1 MRPFVWT
8 SMRVEYVFSRTWS
21 SQRGEQRDLPKT
33 TTLRTGLQLKL
44 CLEARFDSGVHRVL
58 DSSLCWTSIR
68 ERIRWGASLRT
79 ALHCALQ
86 HQEIVEAGR
95 DLRNTSD
102 EMELRAKSLRS
113 RSSTNT
119 QVFDARVSAFPAAA
133 VAASAGISL
142 RRRRAFV
149 GDRIPAG
156 APIHAEP
163 ANTVNLQWQRPVP
176 GRQMHR
182 RLPVRQHQWRV
193 RVLPRRP
200 IRSGPEGAV
209 RAVRRGAIL
218 RLLRR
223 SGLLQLHRG
232 LLRRRR
238 WQLRVQGLQRGAIL
252 RRRWQRRVQGLQR
265 GKHVARGGAELH
277 QLPPRARGAARRRA
291 QLHGLPR
298 RPIRRRRRG
307 HGVCQLHCRHPQR
320 KQCPQL
326 HSLRGGAIHAA

>member
-1 MRPFVWT
+1 M
-8 SMRVEYVFSRTWS
+8 
-21 SQRGEQRDLPKT
+21 
-33 TTLRTGLQLKL
+33 
-44 CLEARFDSGVHRVL
+44 
-58 DSSLCWTSIR
+58 
-68 ERIRWGASLRT
+68 
-79 ALHCALQ
+79 
-86 HQEIVEAGR
+86 
-95 DLRNTSD
+95 

-156 APIHAEP
+156 APIHAKP

-238 WQLRVQGLQRGAIL
+238 WQLRVQGLQRG
-252 RRRWQRRVQGLQR
+252 
-265 GKHVARGGAELH
+265 KHVARGGAELH

>member
-1 MRPFVWT
+1 
-8 SMRVEYVFSRTWS
+8 
-21 SQRGEQRDLPKT
+21 
-33 TTLRTGLQLKL
+33 
-44 CLEARFDSGVHRVL
+44 
-58 DSSLCWTSIR
+58 
-68 ERIRWGASLRT
+68 
-79 ALHCALQ
+79 
-86 HQEIVEAGR
+86 
-95 DLRNTSD
+95 
-102 EMELRAKSLRS
+102 MELRAKSLRS

-133 VAASAGISL
+133 AAASAGISL

-156 APIHAEP
+156 APIHAKP

-223 SGLLQLHRG
+223 EACRRLLSSVKLLLFLLLELVSFRYPVRSPVAHSGLLP
-232 LLRRRR
+232 
-238 WQLRVQGLQRGAIL
+238 IL
-252 RRRWQRRVQGLQR
+252 DGR
-265 GKHVARGGAELH
+265 
-277 QLPPRARGAARRRA
+277 
-291 QLHGLPR
+291 
-298 RPIRRRRRG
+298 ID
-307 HGVCQLHCRHPQR
+307 
-320 KQCPQL
+320 
-326 HSLRGGAIHAA
+326 